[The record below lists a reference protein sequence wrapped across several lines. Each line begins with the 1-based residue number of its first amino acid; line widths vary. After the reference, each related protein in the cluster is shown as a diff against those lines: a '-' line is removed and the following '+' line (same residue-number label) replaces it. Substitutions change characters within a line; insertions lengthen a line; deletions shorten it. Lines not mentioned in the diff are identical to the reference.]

1 MNKDHIEKHEEQKYD
16 NGNHPTNIVDHN
28 NSIEPD
34 KIKQITN
41 SYFCFEC
48 GAIMTTEEDK
58 NQHELIES
66 NKKTNQLVEDNY

>member
-1 MNKDHIEKHEEQKYD
+1 MNKDHIEKHEEQKYN

-28 NSIEPD
+28 NSIEPG
-34 KIKQITN
+34 KIEQITN

-48 GAIMTTEEDK
+48 GAIMTTKEDK
-58 NQHELIES
+58 KQHELIES